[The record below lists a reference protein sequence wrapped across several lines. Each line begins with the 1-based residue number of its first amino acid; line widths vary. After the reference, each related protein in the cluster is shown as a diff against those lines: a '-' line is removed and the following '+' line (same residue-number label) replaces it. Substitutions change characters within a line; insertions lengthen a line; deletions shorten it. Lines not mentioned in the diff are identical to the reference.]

1 MAKRDQLLRIIAQ
14 LDGLF
19 ASDDVS
25 PADKDRWKELKRHV
39 TRMRSSLGL
48 VVTSI
53 SKMRELGMPMTDD
66 EARKIEGYARFG
78 RHEVLTSRALRRRRR
93 AG

>member
-1 MAKRDQLLRIIAQ
+1 MAKEKRDQVLRIIAQ

-25 PADKDRWKELKRHV
+25 PADADRWKELKRHI
-39 TRMRSSLGL
+39 TRMRTSLDL
-48 VVTSI
+48 VATSI
-53 SKMRELGMPMTDD
+53 AKMRKLGTPMTDD

-78 RHEVLTSRALRRRRR
+78 MGEK
-93 AG
+93 